1 MGACGCS
8 KGIDESN
15 NTLNI
20 NSNEKEPINNLNKD
34 KFIQEKKIKITN
46 KLIQRENNKNDE
58 QTIIIIFKFEEI
70 EYTVACKNSDIFSR
84 VEEKLYTE
92 CFFKPKNMFEL
103 SNNSKLID
111 AWNNL
116 GKKFPFINIDP
127 NMLIG
132 NHHFCF
138 FVNGIKIDKSKTIK
152 ENNIRD
158 HDIVLISYLDINLIN
173 VYFKS
178 DNPEAAYEDIVN
190 AWDLSVEEG
199 KPVSVLL
206 EISYW

>member
-1 MGACGCS
+1 MGTCGCY
-8 KGIDESN
+8 KGFDESN

-20 NSNEKEPINNLNKD
+20 NSNEKEPINNINKD

-92 CFFKPKNMFEL
+92 CFFQPKNMFEL

-116 GKKFPFINIDP
+116 GKMFPFIISFYKYRSKYVYRKSSF
-127 NMLIG
+127 LF
-132 NHHFCF
+132 FCKW
-138 FVNGIKIDKSKTIK
+138 N
-152 ENNIRD
+152 
-158 HDIVLISYLDINLIN
+158 
-173 VYFKS
+173 
-178 DNPEAAYEDIVN
+178 
-190 AWDLSVEEG
+190 
-199 KPVSVLL
+199 
-206 EISYW
+206 